1 VEHAYALSRSRWRT
15 ATLVAAAV
23 AALELVVLGAIGF
36 KALARTV
43 SHDVQAAAVAKVA
56 GPPPVRTHTPAGRV
70 TLPRDETGVLVLNGN
85 GVSGAAAAGAERV
98 RARGYLVAGVGNANT
113 QASTRTLVMYRGAF
127 RPEAVRL
134 AHDVHA
140 SVVAPLDG
148 LKPSELMGAQLV
160 LVLGS

>member
-1 VEHAYALSRSRWRT
+1 
-15 ATLVAAAV
+15 
-23 AALELVVLGAIGF
+23 
-36 KALARTV
+36 
-43 SHDVQAAAVAKVA
+43 
-56 GPPPVRTHTPAGRV
+56 
-70 TLPRDETGVLVLNGN
+70 
-85 GVSGAAAAGAERV
+85 
-98 RARGYLVAGVGNANT
+98 
-113 QASTRTLVMYRGAF
+113 MYRGMF